1 MNNLIKYKLDT
12 LYEMSSGISSTP
24 DQAGH
29 GSPFLSF
36 STVFNNFFLPEE
48 LSDKM
53 KINDRES
60 KSLSINE
67 GDVFLTRTSETI
79 DELGISS
86 VALKDYPKS
95 SFSGFLKRL
104 RPLDKKK
111 VYPKYMSYYFRAPY
125 FRKVMLNNAT
135 LTLRASLNENIFSYL
150 DIYLPKYFEQK
161 KIGDFLYSITK
172 KIDLNN
178 RINEKI
184 IKVSKEIFDYWF
196 MQYDFPDKKNKPYK
210 SSGGK
215 MVYNEKLETK
225 VPYGWEFKNLGSLIK
240 IHSGYPFKSE
250 TYNEDGRYNILT
262 IKNIHNHNMDISK
275 FNKIENIPN
284 NMKDYCKLSIGD
296 MLVSLTGE
304 VGRICYVAANNF
316 LLNQRVGLIKPKK
329 NFEDF
334 EPYIYFLLHSEFIN
348 KSFLN
353 NAGGSNQDNL
363 SPIKSLTIKFINPPV
378 EIMKK
383 FSETVKPLIKTLII
397 RQSENFKLLELQ
409 RNLISGFT
417 SGRIKIDS

>member
-1 MNNLIKYKLDT
+1 MNNLIKHKLDT

-36 STVFNNFFLPEE
+36 SSVFNNFFLPEE

-53 KINDRES
+53 RISEQES

-104 RPLDKKK
+104 RPIDKEK

-150 DIYLPKYFEQK
+150 NIYLPKYSEQK
-161 KIGDFLYSITK
+161 KIGDFLYLITK
-172 KIDLNN
+172 KINLNN
-178 RINEKI
+178 KVNENI
-184 IKVSKEIFDYWF
+184 IKISKDIFDYWF
-196 MQYDFPDKKNKPYK
+196 VQYDFPNKKNNPYK
-210 SSGGK
+210 STGGK
-215 MVYNEKLETK
+215 MVYNAKLETK
-225 VPYGWEFKNLGSLIK
+225 VPYEWEFKDLGSIIK

-250 TYNEDGRYNILT
+250 TYNEKGKYNILT
-262 IKNIHNHNMDISK
+262 IKNIHSHKMDISK

-284 NMKDYCKLSIGD
+284 NMKEHCNLNIGD
-296 MLVSLTGE
+296 MLISLTGE
-304 VGRICYVAANNF
+304 VGRICYATANNF

-329 NFEDF
+329 NFKDF

-363 SPIKSLTIKFINPPV
+363 SPIKSLKIKFICPPI
-378 EIMKK
+378 ELMDM
-383 FSETVKPLIKTLII
+383 FSKQVKPLIKTLII
-397 RQSENFKLLELQ
+397 KQTENIKLLELQ
-409 RNLISGFT
+409 KNLISGFS
-417 SGRIKIDS
+417 SGRIKIDY